1 MKKFLEVVV
10 TVVVAFAV
18 ALALKTYVFTNV
30 EVWGSSMDDTL
41 YGGVS
46 AVEDGKVVYHG
57 GDKLLVLKLG
67 KVKKGDIIVFDK
79 RAYSSY
85 SGPEEN
91 YNVVKRVVA
100 VAGDHVSIKMNGD
113 TAYLYV
119 NGQAVEEDYIK
130 EPMEARIYPGADY
143 EIDPNFGMM
152 SYNWTVPENCVF
164 VLGDN
169 RNVSSDSRQNGMV
182 RLDAKDEDGKSYIV
196 GKAVFVSNFSKTR
209 TVFKTA

>member
-46 AVEDGKVVYHG
+46 TVEDGKVVYHG
-57 GDKLLVLKLG
+57 GDKLLVLKPG

-85 SGPEEN
+85 SGSEEN

-100 VAGDHVSIKMNGD
+100 VAGDHVSIKINGD

-119 NGQAVEEDYIK
+119 NGQAVKEDYIK
-130 EPMEARIYPGADY
+130 EPMEARINPGADY
-143 EIDPNFGMM
+143 EIDPNFGTM

>member
-18 ALALKTYVFTNV
+18 AFALKTFVFANV
-30 EVWGSSMDDTL
+30 EVWGGSMDDTL

-46 AVEDGKVVYHG
+46 SVEDGKVVYHG
-57 GDKLLVLKLG
+57 GDKLLVLKVG
-67 KVKKGDIIVFDK
+67 KVQKGDIIVFDK

-85 SGPEEN
+85 TGSAEN

-100 VAGDHVSIKMNGD
+100 VAGDLVSIKISGD
-113 TAYLYV
+113 ASYLYV
-119 NGQAVEEDYIK
+119 NGQAVEEDYLK
-130 EPMEARIYPGADY
+130 EPMQAKTYIGADF
-143 EIDPNFGMM
+143 EIDPNFGTV
-152 SYNWTVPENCVF
+152 SYNWTVPDNCVF

-169 RNVSSDSRQNGMV
+169 RNNSLDSRQNGVV

-196 GKAVFVSNFSKTR
+196 GKAIFVSNFSKTR

>member
-67 KVKKGDIIVFDK
+67 KVGKGDIIVFDK

-143 EIDPNFGMM
+143 EIDPNFGTM

>member
-41 YGGVS
+41 YGGIS

-91 YNVVKRVVA
+91 LSLI
-100 VAGDHVSIKMNGD
+100 HI
-113 TAYLYV
+113 
-119 NGQAVEEDYIK
+119 
-130 EPMEARIYPGADY
+130 
-143 EIDPNFGMM
+143 
-152 SYNWTVPENCVF
+152 
-164 VLGDN
+164 
-169 RNVSSDSRQNGMV
+169 
-182 RLDAKDEDGKSYIV
+182 
-196 GKAVFVSNFSKTR
+196 
-209 TVFKTA
+209 

>member
-18 ALALKTYVFTNV
+18 ALALKTYVFTIV

-41 YGGVS
+41 YGGIS

-57 GDKLLVLKLG
+57 GDKLLVLKFG

-100 VAGDHVSIKMNGD
+100 VAGDHVSIKINGD

-119 NGQAVEEDYIK
+119 NGQAVEEDYI
-130 EPMEARIYPGADY
+130 
-143 EIDPNFGMM
+143 DPNFGTM

-182 RLDAKDEDGKSYIV
+182 RLDAKDEDGNSYIV
-196 GKAVFVSNFSKTR
+196 GKAVFVSNFSKAR